1 MSKFKD
7 NVIKAVRGIPKGKVA
22 SYGQIATLVGI
33 PRAAIQVGWVLHVC
47 GDDGITPWWR
57 VINSK
62 GYIST
67 KCSEHTPNTQKELLK
82 KDGVMVGKYLNVDI
96 KKYRYLP
103 SYRVLKKFEMN
114 DESIYEFLE
123 KYRI

>member
-7 NVIKAVRGIPKGKVA
+7 NVIKAVRNIPKGKVA
-22 SYGQIATLVGI
+22 SYGQIATIVGI
-33 PRAAIQVGWVLHVC
+33 PRAAIQVGWVLHMC
-47 GDDGITPWWR
+47 GDDGVTPWWR

-67 KCSEHTPNTQKELLK
+67 KCHEHTPNTQKGLLE
-82 KDGVMVGKYLNVDI
+82 KDGVLVGKYLNVDI

-114 DESIYEFLE
+114 DESIYEF
-123 KYRI
+123 

>member
-7 NVIKAVRGIPKGKVA
+7 KVIRAVRSIPKGKVA

-67 KCSEHTPNTQKELLK
+67 KCPEHTPNIQKKLLE
-82 KDGVMVGKYLNVDI
+82 KDGVGVGKNLSVDM

-103 SYRVLKKFEMN
+103 DYNILKKLEMK
-114 DESIYEFLE
+114 DEDICNFLE
-123 KYRI
+123 KYSI

>member
-7 NVIKAVRGIPKGKVA
+7 NIIKAVRSIPKGKIA
-22 SYGQIATLVGI
+22 SYGQIATIVGI
-33 PRAAIQVGWVLHVC
+33 PRAAIQVEWVLHVC
-47 GDDGITPWWR
+47 GDDGVNPWWR

-67 KCSEHTPNTQKELLK
+67 KCPEHTPNTQKLLLK
-82 KDGVMVGKYLNVDI
+82 KDGVRVNKDLGVDM

-103 SYRVLKKFEMN
+103 DYNVLTDLEMEDKN
-114 DESIYEFLE
+114 ISEFL
-123 KYRI
+123 

>member
-7 NVIKAVRGIPKGKVA
+7 NVIRAVRIIPKGKVA
-22 SYGQIATLVGI
+22 SYGQIATIVGI
-33 PRAAIQVGWVLHVC
+33 PRAAIQVGWVLHIC

-67 KCSEHTPNTQKELLK
+67 KCPEHTPNTQKELLE
-82 KDGVMVGKYLNVDI
+82 KDGVSVGKNLSVDM

-103 SYRVLKKFEMN
+103 SYSLLKKFEMN
-114 DESIYEFLE
+114 DKDICEFLD